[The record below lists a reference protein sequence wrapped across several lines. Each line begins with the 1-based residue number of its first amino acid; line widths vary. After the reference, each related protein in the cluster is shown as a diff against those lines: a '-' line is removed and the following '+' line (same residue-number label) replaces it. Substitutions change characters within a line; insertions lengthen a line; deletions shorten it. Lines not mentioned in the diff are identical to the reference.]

1 MDARNQWG
9 SAMITIETLS
19 PGVLSLDVTGKLER
33 ADIEEAITEIE
44 AAREEHTS
52 VSLLIDLTGFAG
64 MTAEAL
70 IADLRYGLSQI
81 SELDHYNRIAVL
93 TGHEWIET
101 LIWLEGK
108 LFRTLKVRCFKPDER
123 QRARAFVHGT
133 DIPEPDRRPAIVR
146 VPTDRANMLAFRITD
161 KVRSSDAKAIMGFLT
176 DAYQRHEKL
185 DLMVIV
191 DDFEGFDAQ
200 ILFDA
205 GTWSTKRESLSHVRR
220 YAVVG
225 GPSFI
230 RNAASFFGAFMP
242 VEIKAFERHEEDE
255 AWQWL
260 NAAPLLAA

>member
-1 MDARNQWG
+1 
-9 SAMITIETLS
+9 MITIETLS
-19 PGVLSLDVTGKLER
+19 PGVLSLDITGKLER
-33 ADIEEAITEIE
+33 SDIEEVIT
-44 AAREEHTS
+44 ALDAVREEHETI
-52 VSLLIDLTGFAG
+52 SLVIDLTGFAG
-64 MTAEAL
+64 VTAEAL
-70 IADLRYGLSQI
+70 ISDLRYGLSQI
-81 SELDHYNRIAVL
+81 NELDHYDRIAVI

-108 LFRTLKVRCFKPDER
+108 VLRMINVRCFKPEER
-123 QRARAFVHGT
+123 QRARAFAFGT
-133 DIPEPDRRPAIVR
+133 DVPPPERRPAIAR

-161 KVRSSDAKAIMGFLT
+161 KVRPGDAKAIMGFLS
-176 DAYQRHEKL
+176 DAYQRHDKI

-191 DDFEGFDAQ
+191 DDFEGFEPQ

-205 GTWSTKRESLSHVRR
+205 ATWSAKRESLSRVRR

-230 RNAASFFGAFMP
+230 RNAASFFGAFIP
-242 VEIKAFERHEEDE
+242 VEIKAFERHEEEE